1 VGEDGP
7 HLAQRHDEVEGCQ
20 SQGFQAP
27 EETQVTGRTERTSA
41 AQAILAIP
49 LFDELMDELETYE
62 INCAVAAPYENHEA
76 RQGHMAALKA
86 IRNLRLRIGA
96 IANEG
101 QPSGGKKAP
110 A

>member
-1 VGEDGP
+1 
-7 HLAQRHDEVEGCQ
+7 
-20 SQGFQAP
+20 
-27 EETQVTGRTERTSA
+27 VTDRTERTSA

-49 LFDELMDELETYE
+49 LFNQLMDELETYE

-76 RQGHMAALKA
+76 RQVHMAALKA

>member
-1 VGEDGP
+1 MI
-7 HLAQRHDEVEGCQ
+7 DE
-20 SQGFQAP
+20 
-27 EETQVTGRTERTSA
+27 ERKGA

-49 LFDELMDELETYE
+49 LFNALMDDLESAE
-62 INCAVAAPYENHEA
+62 INAAVAADYADHEK
-76 RQGHMAALKA
+76 RQGHLAALKA

-96 IANEG
+96 LAQG